1 MVLAIDYDQT
11 FSDYPEQFTKV
22 REMFQAIGAEVY
34 LVTARDEETERID
47 PKHDAILSGFDKII
61 YTSGKAKA
69 GFVRAD
75 IFIDDSPVTLCCD
88 FVQGQPHATPSKAS
102 HQGYKNKHILWN
114 WEEDRFVSY
123 IKKPFNAKQKE
134 D

>member
-22 REMFQAIGAEVY
+22 REMFQAIGATVY

-47 PKHDAILSGFDKII
+47 PKHNAILSGFDKII

-75 IFIDDSPVTLCCD
+75 IFIDDSLSNVLKCQKSGLPALLFHTERTAD
-88 FVQGQPHATPSKAS
+88 FPMFKVFSL
-102 HQGYKNKHILWN
+102 NKDEII
-114 WEEDRFVSY
+114 DSY
-123 IKKPFNAKQKE
+123 LFMKKYA
-134 D
+134 

>member
-22 REMFQAIGAEVY
+22 REMFQSIGAEVY

-75 IFIDDSPVTLCCD
+75 IFIDDSLSNVLKCQKSGLPALLFHTEKTAD
-88 FVQGQPHATPSKAS
+88 FPMFKVFSL
-102 HQGYKNKHILWN
+102 NKDEII
-114 WEEDRFVSY
+114 DSY
-123 IKKPFNAKQKE
+123 LFMKKYA
-134 D
+134 

>member
-75 IFIDDSPVTLCCD
+75 IFIDDSPVIRKVADNFLKKESLRLCEGIGC
-88 FVQGQPHATPSKAS
+88 
-102 HQGYKNKHILWN
+102 
-114 WEEDRFVSY
+114 
-123 IKKPFNAKQKE
+123 
-134 D
+134 